1 MANKSYFLAA
11 VLGLCAL
18 SASLPGYTEDAAAQP
33 DQQMKPIVIG
43 STTENLLQMQREGT
57 SAASLQAISGEVAS
71 LSYRRYLDSFA
82 KPMPEFKE
90 TVASSTK
97 SGSGGSN

>member
-11 VLGLCAL
+11 ALGLCAL
-18 SASLPGYTEDAAAQP
+18 SAALPGYADDAAAQP
-33 DQQMKPIVIG
+33 EPQVQPIVIG
-43 STTENLLQMQREGT
+43 ATTENLLKMQREGT
-57 SAASLQAISGEVAS
+57 SAANLQPISGEVAS

-97 SGSGGSN
+97 SGSGESN